1 MGRTKVI
8 ILGAAGRD
16 FHNFLVYFKD
26 REEYEVVAFTASQIP
41 GIEARVFPRELAGP
55 NYIKDIPIFLEKDLP
70 SLIKALDIDEVV
82 LAYSDLSYE
91 EVMHKASIVLACG
104 ADFRLMGPKTTML
117 SSKKPVISV
126 CAVRTGAGKS
136 TVSLKVCDVLKNW
149 GKRVVVVRH
158 PMPYGDLLKQTCQR
172 FAAREDL
179 KKYECTIEEREEY
192 EPYLERGI
200 TVYSGIDHRK
210 ILGEAEREAD
220 LILWDGGNNDL
231 PFYWPSIHI
240 VVADPHRPGHELR
253 YHPGE
258 ANLRMADIVVVNK
271 VDTANKEDVEIVVK
285 NIKMVN
291 PRATIIKAHSEIIAD
306 KPELIVGRRVLA
318 VEDGPTLTHGGMTY
332 GAAFL
337 AAKRYH
343 AKEII
348 NPKPFAVGSIISVF
362 DQYPGLKVLPA
373 MGYGGKQ
380 IKELQETI
388 NKSDC
393 EVVIAGT
400 PMDLGKTIK
409 VSKPVVRLKYQLKE
423 VDIKL
428 EDALKSIKS

>member
-1 MGRTKVI
+1 
-8 ILGAAGRD
+8 
-16 FHNFLVYFKD
+16 
-26 REEYEVVAFTASQIP
+26 
-41 GIEARVFPRELAGP
+41 
-55 NYIKDIPIFLEKDLP
+55 
-70 SLIKALDIDEVV
+70 LIKAHDIDEVV
-82 LAYSDLSYE
+82 LAYTDLSYE

-117 SSKKPVISV
+117 SSKKPVIAV

-136 TVSLKVCDVLKNW
+136 TVSLRVCDVLKNW

-172 FAAREDL
+172 FTAREDL

-253 YHPGE
+253 YYPGE

-291 PRATIIKAHSEIIAD
+291 PRATIIKARSEIITD
-306 KPELIVGRRVLA
+306 KPELIAGRRVLA

-348 NPKPFAVGSIISVF
+348 NPKPFAVGSIIDVF
-362 DQYPGLKVLPA
+362 NQYPGLKVLPA
-373 MGYGGKQ
+373 MGYGEKQ

-400 PMDLGKTIK
+400 PMDLGRTIK
-409 VSKPVVRLKYQLKE
+409 VNKPVVRLRYELKE
-423 VDIKL
+423 IDIKL
-428 EDALKSIKS
+428 EDTLKSIKS